1 MKKSG
6 GMKDNFEVKKQLTER
21 EKEVL
26 QGFVNTLTGKQIAD
40 KLYIS
45 EQTVAAHKKNIMK
58 KLEVNNTV
66 GLIRLA
72 LEKNLV

>member
-1 MKKSG
+1 MHSG
-6 GMKDNFEVKKQLTER
+6 CSGKFDD
-21 EKEVL
+21 
-26 QGFVNTLTGKQIAD
+26 GKQIAD

-45 EQTVAAHKKNIMK
+45 EQTVAVHKKNIMK

>member
-1 MKKSG
+1 
-6 GMKDNFEVKKQLTER
+6 MKDNFEVKKQLTER

-45 EQTVAAHKKNIMK
+45 EQTVAVHKKNIMK